1 MGSSLQGSAGR
12 SSRAL
17 GVAMG
22 IVAGV
27 SFGFG
32 GAISQILG
40 RQGFTVFD
48 IATAQFFCAVV
59 ILGVLTLFTRR
70 AHFAPKEVA
79 MLIGLGA
86 VSTISSITYY
96 LAIDLLSVATAVA
109 IQFQYVWMTIVL
121 QLVVEKKKPSK
132 RIIVIVTLV
141 VVGTLFGSGLADEV
155 LSGGLTADPLGIAC
169 ALVCALFYAL
179 FIFANGRVAPDQPP
193 IARTFVLVI
202 GGFIVTSA
210 IGWNFYTQ
218 PDLVVSLLP
227 GGVVMAVVMSI
238 LPVLCIVGASLRLP
252 SGSADLD
259 RAAGGSS
266 GWRAAAWRDC
276 DTIGHRWR
284 GDDLG
289 WRRLIGGAG
298 QRGRKR
304 RRGCHGSS
312 FRSLSLRRAR
322 LVDACC
328 RASIVGKAAGFGGKL
343 AAYEHLA
350 QQQIAYCQSC
360 SHDAHRFKRQ
370 LEPPGGCQQKQH
382 GCYGQRAH
390 GAPRRFR
397 ELLGSAHGEGGW
409 HRAPLQGA
417 SAQGAVVELAREPHA
432 AFIASAHGRPFPCVR
447 CSSGAACQRGASRGG
462 GGSPGARPG

>member
-169 ALVCALFYAL
+169 ALVCTLFYAL

-252 SGSADLD
+252 SGIVAVLTSTELP
-259 RAAGGSS
+259 AAVV
-266 GWRAAAWRDC
+266 
-276 DTIGHRWR
+276 
-284 GDDLG
+284 
-289 WRRLIGGAG
+289 AG
-298 QRGRKR
+298 V
-304 RRGCHGSS
+304 
-312 FRSLSLRRAR
+312 L
-322 LVDACC
+322 
-328 RASIVGKAAGFGGKL
+328 
-343 AAYEHLA
+343 
-350 QQQIAYCQSC
+350 
-360 SHDAHRFKRQ
+360 
-370 LEPPGGCQQKQH
+370 
-382 GCYGQRAH
+382 
-390 GAPRRFR
+390 
-397 ELLGSAHGEGGW
+397 LLGETVTPLVIAGVVMILAGVALSEARGSEVESDEGAAME
-409 HRAPLQGA
+409 AP
-417 SAQGAVVELAREPHA
+417 
-432 AFIASAHGRPFPCVR
+432 
-447 CSSGAACQRGASRGG
+447 SGA
-462 GGSPGARPG
+462 